1 MMKKIAVTKTCPAVR
16 RFMAGLLCLAMLC
29 GLVPAVTPGAKAAGW
44 AQPYMDQLTEWGV
57 LRGEEIGKDPDEFIS
72 RADYVT
78 LLNRTFGYKLTGEES
93 YVPFTDLNGEEWYYE
108 DIRTAYNVGY
118 FTGVPGSKALPN
130 DNLTRAQAVVA
141 VGRNLMLEEEPGE
154 VHEFSDGRSLAP
166 WARGMI
172 KAAYKAELI
181 NGNPGGSFQPNR
193 FITRGEMACLLCKA
207 VGTLVQDEREHE
219 LGNVYGNVT
228 INSSGVTLKNTT
240 VAGNLYLTGGIS
252 LGEVTLDNVRV
263 LGRIVVSGAGEAH
276 EGDTSVTMRN
286 VVADEL
292 VVDSVEDQF
301 VTVKVQGIS
310 DIGKTYVRTPAY
322 LQDMTGQN
330 YGLKQINL
338 EAEDSTTLQ
347 LVGNIK
353 KVVNYTPYSQITVAQ
368 GVVNDL
374 TVDEKAID
382 ARLDILNGGRVKQL
396 SLDVGT
402 TVAGKGDID
411 HVDVA
416 AGNVT
421 VAQLPNTITVRPGLE
436 SNINGEVMDTVA
448 ADESSKDPRLLP
460 GYPNP
465 TNIAPTTADV
475 VFSTNKR
482 GTIYWVLT
490 NLADASV
497 SASEVINPP
506 KTDRI
511 LASGSIPATAS
522 NTEYKATVSRLVS
535 DGSYYVTAV
544 LVDNR
549 GQRSPVKVAAFTTP
563 DNTAPAFASGYPKI
577 TLTTRDSI
585 QVGVMP
591 TKDCQLYYAIMNKGA
606 SAPTVAQFRAGAI
619 SGDLGHGVRDVK
631 KNTIDVF
638 TVNNR
643 SLLELNDYVVYL
655 CLVDADGGKASR
667 VVSLNTKTA
676 DGTPPVFLSELT
688 QNKTQATSVGMTATI
703 NEKGTI
709 YWVAVEAG
717 AGYPAPLPGTSVRPA
732 LDSEAAKSQVIN
744 GMNGLKS
751 GKVSAT
757 ANKPVSITI
766 SGLTAQKAYDVYYL
780 AVDAATPTPNMSE
793 SVKKITVRTE
803 DSTGPKVEQYFT
815 DVNEQG
821 LPMPET
827 DLRLI
832 FDESVQIHPDV
843 DLEGKTPML
852 KTAYDDMA
860 AARSAWEAGKNSG
873 DAAKLKSDYV
883 EKEKHFTSLMR
894 NYLAL
899 MDGDSVN
906 EDPVFEKTEE
916 RELLGTASKP
926 GTTAIN
932 WDAIDWVDYRKVV
945 VEEKDGKTT
954 VIFKNGEA
962 VRLKSGGTYFFRA
975 VQISDTSSQ
984 FNRLGKT
991 GSGSVPTTYDY
1002 RVKNSML
1009 PRFTTATAEIR
1020 VNNSP
1025 ALSANPAIRRGVT
1038 VPTGQT
1044 QPAAQVDMFFRL
1056 IPKSTGAVADSIYY
1070 DVIIWSEMSIKYDV
1084 YARVMKQPSGNERE
1098 AKPVLADNKTDG
1110 SGNAEERTILSMIGR
1125 SKNFSSA
1132 SDKKTDSKMESNGW
1146 LYLGQDEITTQD
1158 GVRNGR
1164 SLNNLIQGKDKFCK
1178 LNELPEG
1185 YHYEFAIE
1193 ITEVKG
1199 VSQRGNWDQ
1208 RVELWIDVASGP
1220 QINLGNLATSIA
1232 SQWGVDKA
1240 VQPIGKPGEFEI
1252 YHKFSNEQVPKFTQG
1267 QPTFTPVPNSSTSM
1281 EMQLQLGPTDGTVYY
1296 AIAPVTKTGGLWQPG
1311 INTFVTVTAKGENGN
1326 NVTRSLMVIPED
1338 AKKKV
1343 VDGSGAVTQEPNV
1356 AGAEDYFNADG
1367 TAIDSN
1373 LYKPKTNGANYT
1385 LGYGVADWDPQSS
1398 TNTYSLT
1405 SPTYQEIFNQQIE
1418 GDDIMWGPKAGVK
1431 AGAAVKRV
1439 LLEGLDADTTYFI
1452 YMVVKGA
1459 SDARSPVYVY
1469 QFTTPK
1475 PQKPVITLRGDRPT
1489 SGTNKN
1495 SQGVIMSTAAN
1506 AKPLYWILLSQ
1517 SKGLPECLTK
1527 EFEADNSVTG
1537 YKEDDYSK
1545 GADGVTGTFS
1555 VLDAILTEAKG
1566 NYNGQSVFDVWGN
1579 STQRAA
1585 VNDLFVT
1592 GAVGSNAR
1600 LYSDRFSSVTASKE
1614 QSKYFPYEDLPMTQ
1628 CFFLAAAYNDEGGGW
1643 AYRGLG
1649 GIQKPNQ
1656 TKPDISSAFGTFG
1669 KVFTGAQE
1677 RDNRYTGQVTLTFD
1691 TGTGQA
1697 PIYYL
1702 GSTEA
1707 TAVHLYNGTV
1717 PSGKDGKNIKDTGV
1731 ILSQCQKTQDGGPGG
1746 TDEQSGTIE
1755 VAATMAGG
1763 QVEQILMLD
1772 FKNVREGD
1780 QVVLFGNGRI
1790 TNADGL
1796 GFSGML
1802 FIRFSSTEKGE
1813 KLDIHDRP
1821 HIEISW
1827 TDTTGVNSKYN
1838 GWSSL
1843 NPPPQ

>member
-1 MMKKIAVTKTCPAVR
+1 MMKKIAVTKTCPAMR

-72 RADYVT
+72 RAEYVT

-93 YVPFTDLNGEEWYYE
+93 YVPFTDLNGDEWYYE

-154 VHEFSDGRSLAP
+154 VHEFSDGRSLSP

-193 FITRGEMACLLCKA
+193 FITRGEMACLLVRA

-310 DIGKTYVRTPAY
+310 NIDKTYVRTPAY
-322 LQDMTGQN
+322 LQDMTGQD

-416 AGNVT
+416 ASNVT

-506 KTDRI
+506 KSDRI

-643 SLLELNDYVVYL
+643 DLLELNDYVVYL

-676 DGTPPVFLSELT
+676 DGTPPVFLAELT

-751 GKVSAT
+751 GKVSAS

-860 AARSAWEAGKNSG
+860 AARSAWEAGKTSG

-1009 PRFTTATAEIR
+1009 PKFTTATAEIR

-1025 ALSANPAIRRGVT
+1025 ALSENPAIRRGVK
-1038 VPTGQT
+1038 VAAGQT

-1070 DVIIWSEMSIKYDV
+1070 DVIIWSEMSLKYDV
-1084 YARVMKQPSGNERE
+1084 YARVMKQPSGNERV
-1098 AKPVLADNKTDG
+1098 AKPVLGQT
-1110 SGNAEERTILSMIGR
+1110 AEERTILSMIGK
-1125 SKNFSSA
+1125 SSNFSTTAA
-1132 SDKKTDSKMESNGW
+1132 SNKMEQDTGW

-1193 ITEVKG
+1193 VTEVKG

-1208 RVELWIDVASGP
+1208 RVELWIDIASGP

-1252 YHKFSNEQVPKFTQG
+1252 YHKFSNEQVPSFTQG
-1267 QPTFTPVPNSSTSM
+1267 RPSFEEVPNSSTSM
-1281 EMQLQLGPTDGTVYY
+1281 EMLLQLGPTDGTVYY
-1296 AIAPVTKTGGLWQPG
+1296 AVAPVTKTSKGLWQPG
-1311 INTFVTVTAKGENGN
+1311 IRTLV
-1326 NVTRSLMVIPED
+1326 NVTRKESVNGTLTDVTKSLMVIPKPAQMEEKD
-1338 AKKKV
+1338 A
-1343 VDGSGAVTQEPNV
+1343 SGKVTQEANV
-1356 AGAEDYFNADG
+1356 ANAELYFNQKADG
-1367 TAIDSN
+1367 TADKNNPISTD
-1373 LYKPKTNGANYT
+1373 LYVPKEDGANYT
-1385 LGYGVADWDPQSS
+1385 LGGGVADWDPQSA

-1475 PQKPVITLRGDRPT
+1475 AQKPVITLRGDRPT

-1495 SQGVIMSTAAN
+1495 SQGVIMTTAAN
-1506 AKPLYWILLSQ
+1506 AKPLYWILLTQ
-1517 SKGLPECLTK
+1517 RAALPACLTTA
-1527 EFEADNSVTG
+1527 FNADPAVTSPA
-1537 YKEDDYSK
+1537 YIADDYKDNK
-1545 GADGVTGTFS
+1545 GADGDSGSFS

-1566 NYNGQSVFDVWGN
+1566 GNGQTVFDVWG
-1579 STQRAA
+1579 TKEQKDK
-1585 VNDLFVT
+1585 VNELFST
-1592 GAVGSNAR
+1592 GAAGEDSKWA
-1600 LYSDRFSSVTASKE
+1600 DGRFPSVTAGKE
-1614 QSKYFPYEDLPMTQ
+1614 VSQYFSYDSLPMQ
-1628 CFFLAAAYNDEGGGW
+1628 SSFFLAAAYNDEGGGW

-1656 TKPDISSAFGTFG
+1656 TKPDISAISMSGFQKPAAGAEYRYSGT
-1669 KVFTGAQE
+1669 
-1677 RDNRYTGQVTLTFD
+1677 VTISFD
-1691 TGTGQA
+1691 TGAGLD
-1697 PIYYL
+1697 PIWYL
-1702 GSTEA
+1702 ESGSRPKKLYAGTTTDTSVKKIDEA
-1707 TAVHLYNGTV
+1707 ISDQSQNKDNTDASKKSSITV
-1717 PSGKDGKNIKDTGV
+1717 SSPTS
-1731 ILSQCQKTQDGGPGG
+1731 
-1746 TDEQSGTIE
+1746 
-1755 VAATMAGG
+1755 G
-1763 QVEQILMLD
+1763 QVMQTITLK
-1772 FKNVREGD
+1772 FTNVVDGD
-1780 QVVLFGNGRI
+1780 QVWLFGNGRI
-1790 TNADGL
+1790 TNPDGY

-1802 FIRFSSTEKGE
+1802 ILTFSDVDMEDNTPGTVP
-1813 KLDIHDRP
+1813 DIHGTP
-1821 HIEISW
+1821 HIKVTW
-1827 TDTTGVNSKYN
+1827 TDSSGTGSRWN
-1838 GWSSL
+1838 GKSTL
-1843 NPPPQ
+1843 DPPK